1 MNITEQKLLLHKH
14 FTPMLFNLKKVGGT
28 NFTQVK
34 TNKKTRFKT
43 FVIHRLHLKHECS
56 FD

>member
-34 TNKKTRFKT
+34 TNKKNRFKT
-43 FVIHRLHLKHECS
+43 FVIHRRSLKT
-56 FD
+56 